1 MDKICPKSAAIY
13 ITQMIIAIGI
23 VIASIINL
31 SLQSGNSEL
40 WLSLLFSNLGWVTPS
55 PSLKKQSAESLQPFQ
70 MRRRQ
75 TS

>member
-31 SLQSGNSEL
+31 SLKDTNSEL

-55 PSLKKQSAESLQPFQ
+55 PSLKKQPAEPLRPFQ
-70 MRRRQ
+70 TRRRQ

>member
-40 WLSLLFSNLGWVTPS
+40 WLS
-55 PSLKKQSAESLQPFQ
+55 
-70 MRRRQ
+70 
-75 TS
+75 